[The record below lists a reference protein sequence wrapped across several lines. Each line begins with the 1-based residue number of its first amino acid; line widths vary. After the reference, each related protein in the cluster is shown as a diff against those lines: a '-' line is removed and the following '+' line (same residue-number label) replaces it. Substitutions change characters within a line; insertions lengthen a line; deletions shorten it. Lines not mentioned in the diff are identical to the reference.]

1 MVSETRWMFGTQKN
15 NCMALLDVKNL
26 QVSFSSKDEVHVAA
40 NDVSFSVNSNAIT
53 AIIGESGSGKSVT
66 CYAILGLLPKPA
78 GRLDSGEAKFLE
90 RDLLAMSETDLRK
103 IRGSDI
109 GMIFQDP
116 MTCLNPY
123 MRIGKQLMEPL
134 LIHTKTNA
142 RIAKSQ
148 AIEMLDEVGIKDP
161 SIAMDA
167 YPFELSGGMRQRV
180 MIAMALIN
188 GPKLLIADEPT
199 TALDVTIQA
208 QILSLIKSLQR
219 KRNIG
224 VLLVSHDLAVVADIA
239 DEIVVMQN
247 GRIVESGEPDSIFND
262 PKHDYTKKLISA
274 IPRGKSEISTQS
286 RETLLEV
293 KNLKTW
299 FYRESN
305 QEPIRAVD
313 DVSLTIDKGEVLGL
327 VGESG
332 SGKSTLGR
340 SILRLTSIT
349 GGKVF
354 FGETDLS
361 NLKKSDL
368 KVFRKRMQMIF
379 QDPYASLNPRMTVFD
394 TLAEPLL
401 LHTSV
406 EKQNLSRSVKKLME
420 DVGLQWAFAKKYP
433 HEFSGGQRQRV
444 AIGRALATRPE
455 FIVADEPVSAL
466 DVTIQAQILDLLK
479 ALKDEHNLT
488 MLFVSHDL
496 AVVRQIADRVAV
508 LYQGKIVEKG
518 RTHEVFERPK
528 EKYTQELIASI
539 PGKLLY

>member
-1 MVSETRWMFGTQKN
+1 MSVTQKN
-15 NCMALLDVKNL
+15 NYMALLDVKNL
-26 QVSFSSKDEVHVAA
+26 KVSFSGKGEVHVAA
-40 NDVSFSVNSNAIT
+40 ENVSFCVNSNSIT

-78 GRLDSGEAKFLE
+78 GQLDSGEAKFLG
-90 RDLLAMSETDLRK
+90 RDLLAMPESDLQK
-103 IRGSDI
+103 IRGSEI
-109 GMIFQDP
+109 AMIFQDP

-134 LIHTKTNA
+134 LIHAKTNA
-142 RIAKSQ
+142 RIAKIQ
-148 AIEMLDEVGIKDP
+148 AIEILDEVGIKNP
-161 SIAMDA
+161 SQAMEA

-188 GPKLLIADEPT
+188 SPKLLIADEPT

-208 QILSLIKSLQR
+208 QILALIKSLQR
-219 KRNIG
+219 KRDIG

-247 GRIVESGEPDSIFND
+247 GQIVESGEPNSIFNN
-262 PKHDYTKKLISA
+262 PKHSYTKKLINA
-274 IPRGKSEISTQS
+274 IPKGKSDTLIQS
-286 RETLLEV
+286 RETLVEI

-313 DVSLTIDKGEVLGL
+313 DVSLRIEKGEVLGL

-340 SILRLTSIT
+340 SILRLVAIT
-349 GGKVF
+349 GGKVLF
-354 FGETDLS
+354 DGTDLS
-361 NLKKSDL
+361 KLKKNDL

-394 TLAEPLL
+394 ILAEPLL
-401 LHTSV
+401 LHGNV
-406 EKQNLSRSVKKLME
+406 EKRDLARSVKRLME
-420 DVGLQWAFAKKYP
+420 DVGLKWAFAKKYP

-444 AIGRALATRPE
+444 AIGRALATKPE

-508 LYQGKIVEKG
+508 LHQGEIVESG
-518 RTHEVFERPK
+518 QTHEVFEQPK
-528 EKYTQELIASI
+528 EEYTRELIASI

>member
-1 MVSETRWMFGTQKN
+1 MFGTQKN
-15 NCMALLDVKNL
+15 NCMALLDVNNL

-90 RDLLAMSETDLRK
+90 RDLLTMSETDLRK

-142 RIAKSQ
+142 RIAKSE

-161 SIAMDA
+161 SITMDA

-188 GPKLLIADEPT
+188 SPKLLIADEPT

-286 RETLLEV
+286 RETLLEI

-340 SILRLTSIT
+340 SILRLTPIT
-349 GGKVF
+349 GGKVI

-368 KVFRKRMQMIF
+368 KGFRKRMQMIF

-518 RTHEVFERPK
+518 ITHEVFERPK

>member
-1 MVSETRWMFGTQKN
+1 MFGTQKN
-15 NCMALLDVKNL
+15 NCMTLLDVKNL
-26 QVSFSSKDEVHVAA
+26 QVSFSSKDEAHVAA
-40 NDVSFSVNSNAIT
+40 KNVSFSVNANAIT

-90 RDLLAMSETDLRK
+90 RDLLTMSETDLRK

-134 LIHTKTNA
+134 LIHTKINA

-180 MIAMALIN
+180 MIAMAWIN
-188 GPKLLIADEPT
+188 SPKLLIADEPT

-340 SILRLTSIT
+340 SILRLTPIT
-349 GGKVF
+349 GGKVI

-368 KVFRKRMQMIF
+368 KGFRKRMQMIF

-420 DVGLQWAFAKKYP
+420 DVGLRWAFAKKYP

-518 RTHEVFERPK
+518 ITHEVFERPK

-539 PGKLLY
+539 PGKNIVLVK

>member
-1 MVSETRWMFGTQKN
+1 MFETQKN

-40 NDVSFSVNSNAIT
+40 KNVSFCVNSNAIT

-188 GPKLLIADEPT
+188 SPKLLIADEPT

-313 DVSLTIDKGEVLGL
+313 DVSLTIEKGEVLGL

-349 GGKVF
+349 GGNVF
-354 FGETDLS
+354 FNGTDLS

-401 LHTSV
+401 LHTGV
-406 EKQNLSRSVKKLME
+406 GKQNLSRSVKKLME

-508 LYQGKIVEKG
+508 LYQGKVVEKG
-518 RTHEVFERPK
+518 ITHEVFERPK

>member
-1 MVSETRWMFGTQKN
+1 MFGTQKN
-15 NCMALLDVKNL
+15 NCMALLDVNNL

-123 MRIGKQLMEPL
+123 MRIGKQLMEPI
-134 LIHTKTNA
+134 LIHTKTDT

-188 GPKLLIADEPT
+188 SPKLLIADEPT

-286 RETLLEV
+286 RETLLEI

-340 SILRLTSIT
+340 SILRLTPIT
-349 GGKVF
+349 GGKVI

-368 KVFRKRMQMIF
+368 KGFRKRMQMIF

-406 EKQNLSRSVKKLME
+406 EKQILSRSVKKLME

-518 RTHEVFERPK
+518 ITHEIFERPK

>member
-1 MVSETRWMFGTQKN
+1 MFGTQKN

-78 GRLDSGEAKFLE
+78 GQLDSGEAKFLE
-90 RDLLAMSETDLRK
+90 RDLLAMSKTDLRK

-142 RIAKSQ
+142 RMAKSQ

-188 GPKLLIADEPT
+188 SPKLLIADEPT

-354 FGETDLS
+354 FDETDLS

-406 EKQNLSRSVKKLME
+406 KKQNLSRSVKKLME

-518 RTHEVFERPK
+518 ITHEVFERPK